1 MPGRRGKKAAK
12 SAHFDYLLSKWQ
24 LLDALGS
31 SRFRPRRGLPVFPL
45 HDDNPTETFPLFTI
59 GIIVACVL
67 VWILVQGAGTSQE
80 LLDGSIC
87 SLGAIPGE
95 ITGRAVGRG
104 PCPPGGLTWPTLV
117 TSMFLHGGWMHLIGN
132 MWFLWIFGNNVEDSM
147 GRFRFLVFYLLTGLV
162 AAGTQILLNP
172 TSPLPTV
179 GASGAIAGVMGAYIV
194 LYPRARVATLFFF
207 IIFFRIFQVPAWVI
221 LGYWILIQVVSQ
233 ASSAGTGGGVAY
245 GAHIGG
251 FLAGVILIRLF
262 ANRDLV
268 RAKRAHV
275 VLHRSGPDH
284 PGW

>member
-1 MPGRRGKKAAK
+1 MPAWGGKEAAK
-12 SAHFDYLLSKWQ
+12 SAHFGYLLSKWQ
-24 LLDALGS
+24 LVDALDS
-31 SRFRPRRGLPVFPL
+31 SVPPPRRGPPLFPL
-45 HDDNPTETFPLFTI
+45 HDDNPTDTFPLFTI
-59 GIIVACVL
+59 AIIVACVL
-67 VWILVQGAGTSQE
+67 VWIVVQGAGTSQE
-80 LLDGSIC
+80 ILDRSIC
-87 SLGAIPGE
+87 TLGAIPGD
-95 ITGRAVGRG
+95 ITGRAVGGG
-104 PCPPGGLTWPTLV
+104 PCPPGGRSWLTLV
-117 TSMFLHGGWMHLIGN
+117 TSMFLHGGWMHIIGN

-162 AAGTQILLNP
+162 AAGSQILLNP

-233 ASSAGTGGGVAY
+233 ASSSGAGGGVAY

-251 FLAGVILIRLF
+251 FLAGALLIRLF
-262 ANRDLV
+262 ADWELV

-275 VLHRSGPDH
+275 ALRRSGPDH